1 MGKERKA
8 LKKLGISQLG
18 IKFSG
23 YNLLTFDN
31 FKIMDPECTPG
42 LTDSYPI
49 IKIYNIGINVT
60 F

>member
-1 MGKERKA
+1 MAA
-8 LKKLGISQLG
+8 LKKIGISELA
-18 IKFSG
+18 IKLSG
-23 YNLLTFDN
+23 YNLLTLDK

-49 IKIYNIGINVT
+49 NKIYNLGVNIT